1 MFPSLSFVLS
11 FFLQTIVHRIYR
23 RSPKA
28 YHVSAEMVVADPPML
43 DGTAGEDG
51 SAFRNARAAHHRI
64 VLVERGGVPLVDK
77 VLRAQA
83 AGALGVLITDTGYCK
98 SFDQFCS
105 AGADKVG

>member
-1 MFPSLSFVLS
+1 
-11 FFLQTIVHRIYR
+11 
-23 RSPKA
+23 
-28 YHVSAEMVVADPPML
+28 MVVADPPML
-43 DGTAGEDG
+43 DGTAGKDG

-105 AGADKVG
+105 AGADKVGWKSS